1 TIGSSL
7 MTCPARQVKRNAPT
21 SSGLAC
27 GASPGS
33 SHAFA
38 SKLSAMSASPPRP
51 AATTVVVTGG
61 GGVEAAGIVTVVLA
75 LDVAATAAAAALPLE
90 LQLVAKSRLKISAAP
105 KAHRSFA
112 LIINYPPRN

>member
-1 TIGSSL
+1 

-61 GGVEAAGIVTVVLA
+61 GGVEAAGVVTLVPV
-75 LDVAATAAAAALPLE
+75 LDVASTAAAAAPPLE
-90 LQLVAKSRLKISAAP
+90 LQLVAKSRLTSVATP
-105 KAHRSFA
+105 KA
-112 LIINYPPRN
+112 PR